1 MKYSKH
7 VLPKDKIRIGIIGT
21 GAISSVHLR
30 SFLNDP
36 GVIVCALADV
46 NKALVESVARDISG
60 CTAYTDYHDILK
72 RSDIDV
78 VDILLPHS
86 LHAAVICEALS
97 HGKHVICEKPLV
109 TKSKDIDRISDL
121 VESTGKRV
129 YVKQY
134 FRFSGIHTK
143 LRDEILNGT
152 IGRPYLISCIYT
164 TNDVAAFENIQNWK
178 FTLKSGGG
186 GVWMDVGVH
195 ILDYLSEIFGN
206 PISISAVMKK
216 IISSAPGKSEDVA
229 VVTLEFRLGI
239 VASILCTA
247 GDTSIGFGW
256 EKHFYGSSGSLHL
269 IDNGKQSS
277 SLTLTRFHKVVQ
289 TDQEALWWELA
300 NRQALAD
307 ITGRILR
314 NEPPAVL
321 LSQTKTLLK
330 VIEGAYRSAKSGNK
344 ILLTKVGA
352 YD

>member
-1 MKYSKH
+1 MKYSKQA
-7 VLPKDKIRIGIIGT
+7 LPQEKIRIGIIGT
-21 GAISSVHLR
+21 GAISAVHLR

-36 GVIVCALADV
+36 RVTVCALADV
-46 NKALVESVARDISG
+46 DRSRVTAAAREIPDCSV
-60 CTAYTDYHDILK
+60 YTNYHDILE
-72 RSDIDV
+72 RNDIDV

-86 LHAAVICEALS
+86 LHAEVICEALRY
-97 HGKHVICEKPLV
+97 GKHVICEKPLV
-109 TKSKDIDRISDL
+109 TNSKDIDRISKL
-121 VESTGKRV
+121 AESTGKRV

-134 FRFSGIHTK
+134 FRFSAIHAK
-143 LRDEILNGT
+143 LRDDILNGA

-164 TNDVAAFENIQNWK
+164 TNDVAAFENIQSWK

-186 GVWMDVGVH
+186 GIWMDVGVH

-277 SLTLTRFHKVVQ
+277 SLTLTRSHKVVQ
-289 TDQEALWWELA
+289 TGQEALWWELA

-344 ILLTKVGA
+344 IQLTKVGA